1 MRTANQPVIPAA
13 QSKPPLAGVLGEL
26 LRGAKRSLALL
37 KPGIVLGNYSSLS
50 SRGGQW
56 GLQAPGAREAEGQGC
71 QDAHHG
77 HEPLVPA
84 SPRGA

>member
-1 MRTANQPVIPAA
+1 M
-13 QSKPPLAGVLGEL
+13 

-77 HEPLVPA
+77 HEPLRPA
-84 SPRGA
+84 SPRGAWRARPLGEAASL